1 MAEKIT
7 LTQVEK
13 SKLKRE
19 LTLLPLFGLIYFTV
33 CGGSFGAEPMV
44 SLSGPGFAI
53 VLLLVT
59 PLVFSIP
66 NMLMVRELQSMMPA
80 EGGYYHWLKRAF
92 GPFVGFMG
100 GWMNWVVSWVDVT
113 IYPVLA
119 ATYLAF
125 FIPALNVGATIG
137 GVFISGVWLSFIVS
151 MLLIWLISYLNVR
164 GARLSGLTT
173 DWLGAVMMIPLVLM
187 SIIGIASWI
196 KSGQTIHLPFLTN
209 GAAVSFKTLIPA
221 LGTGIYVAMWNY
233 MGWEL
238 PTAAG
243 DEVVNPKKTYPL
255 AMVLVLVATVATYTI
270 PTVAGL
276 YGGAGENDKYIVWGL
291 DASDTE
297 VGIVG
302 DVAGSDATDTQM
314 TDAADKLT
322 SIGVEPTASTGWWF
336 PDIARVVADKLMGQI
351 DSPLGK
357 IMGGLVSF
365 AAILSMIGLFIGNG
379 LGGTRIPFALSLDG
393 MMPDFLVKVHPKFGT
408 PWVSIL
414 FVGLIYS
421 IFSLSAFQ
429 ALVVIDVFL
438 NMLVLLACF
447 FAVWVLRFKDPGRPR
462 QKVPG
467 GWFGLALITLLMTSI
482 VTLAIVFNYLDYGL
496 DSISWALYAM
506 AIGAA
511 LYPVIRLYYKINQAK
526 VSFDSLPG
534 KKVGVLLAAWIPL
547 PVTILAICF
556 TQFVVAIPLM
566 ARFLVFAVVVV
577 LVLAWSLSVLNRLT
591 KTEYFKVPDIDP
603 YLAPTED

>member
-1 MAEKIT
+1 MSEKLA

-66 NMLMVRELQSMMPA
+66 NMLMVRELQSMMPV
-80 EGGYYHWLKRAF
+80 EGGYYHWLKKAF

-100 GWMNWVVSWVDVT
+100 GWMNWVVSWVDVS

-125 FIPALNVGATIG
+125 FIPALNVGVTIG
-137 GVFISGVWLSFIVS
+137 GLFISGTVLSFIVS
-151 MLLIWLISYLNVR
+151 IVLIWLISYLNVR
-164 GARLSGLTT
+164 GARLTGLTT
-173 DWLGAVMMIPLVLM
+173 DWLGVVMMVPLVLM
-187 SIIGIASWI
+187 SIIGIAAWI

-209 GAAVSFKTLIPA
+209 GEAVSFQTLIPA

-255 AMVLVLVATVATYTI
+255 AMVLVLIATVATYTI

-276 YGGAGENDKYIVWGL
+276 YGGAGADGRYTIWGL

-297 VGIVG
+297 VGIIADVPEEVG
-302 DVAGSDATDTQM
+302 A
-314 TDAADKLT
+314 KLLDW
-322 SIGVEPTASTGWWF
+322 GVEPTASTGWWF
-336 PDIARVVADKLMGQI
+336 PDIARVVADNLMGETG
-351 DSPLGK
+351 SPLGA

-379 LGGTRIPFALSLDG
+379 LGGTRIPFALAEDG
-393 MMPDFLVKVHPKFGT
+393 MMPKFMVKVHPKYGT

-414 FVGLIYS
+414 VVGVIYS

-447 FAVWVLRFKDPGRPR
+447 FALWVLRFTDRDRPR
-462 QKVPG
+462 REGSWWLVWVVSDYNIDDSHCHPCG
-467 GWFGLALITLLMTSI
+467 SI
-482 VTLAIVFNYLDYGL
+482 
-496 DSISWALYAM
+496 
-506 AIGAA
+506 
-511 LYPVIRLYYKINQAK
+511 Q
-526 VSFDSLPG
+526 LPG
-534 KKVGVLLAAWIPL
+534 YWLGSPSHGLCTPW
-547 PVTILAICF
+547 
-556 TQFVVAIPLM
+556 
-566 ARFLVFAVVVV
+566 
-577 LVLAWSLSVLNRLT
+577 
-591 KTEYFKVPDIDP
+591 
-603 YLAPTED
+603 

>member
-1 MAEKIT
+1 MADKLVLTKI
-7 LTQVEK
+7 EK

-33 CGGSFGAEPMV
+33 CGGSFGAEPMI

-53 VLLLVT
+53 VLLFVT

-80 EGGYYHWLKRAF
+80 EGGYYHWLKKAF

-100 GWMNWVVSWVDVT
+100 GWMNWVVSWVDVS

-125 FIPALNVGATIG
+125 FIPALNTGATIG
-137 GVFISGVWLSFIVS
+137 GVFISGTWLSFIVS

-164 GARLSGLTT
+164 GARLTGLTT
-173 DWLGAVMMIPLVLM
+173 DWLGAVMMVPLVLL
-187 SIIGIASWI
+187 SIVGIAAWI
-196 KSGQTIHLPFLTN
+196 KSGQTIHLPFLPS
-209 GAAVSFKTLIPA
+209 GEAVTFKALIPA

-255 AMVLVLVATVATYTI
+255 AMVLVLVATIATYSI

-276 YGGAGENDKYIVWGL
+276 YGGAGENGKYTLWGV
-291 DASDTE
+291 DASDPE
-297 VGIVG
+297 VGIVA
-302 DVAGSDATDTQM
+302 DIAGPEATESQIAETS
-314 TDAADKLT
+314 DKLT
-322 SIGVEPTASTGWWF
+322 SWGVEPTASTGWWF
-336 PDIARVVADKLMGQI
+336 PDIARVVSDKLAGQV

-379 LGGTRIPFALSLDG
+379 LGGTRIPFALAEDG
-393 MMPDFLVKVHPKFGT
+393 MMPKFMVKVHSKYGT

-414 FVGLIYS
+414 VVGVIYS

-447 FAVWVLRFKDPGRPR
+447 FAVWVLRFKEPDRPR

-467 GWFGLALITLLMTSI
+467 GWFGLALITVLMTAVVS
-482 VTLAIVFNYLDYGL
+482 LAVVFNYLDMGM

-506 AIGAA
+506 VIGAI
-511 LYPVIRLYYKINQAK
+511 LYFPIRKWIK
-526 VSFDSLPG
+526 PG
-534 KKVGVLLAAWIPL
+534 ITDV
-547 PVTILAICF
+547 
-556 TQFVVAIPLM
+556 
-566 ARFLVFAVVVV
+566 
-577 LVLAWSLSVLNRLT
+577 
-591 KTEYFKVPDIDP
+591 DP
-603 YLAPTED
+603 YLAPPEEG